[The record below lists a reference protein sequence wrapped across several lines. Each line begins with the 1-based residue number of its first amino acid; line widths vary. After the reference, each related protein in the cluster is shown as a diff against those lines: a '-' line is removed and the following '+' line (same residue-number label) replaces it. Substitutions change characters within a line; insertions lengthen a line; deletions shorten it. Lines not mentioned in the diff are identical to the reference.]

1 MMYRCY
7 PTAAA
12 VCPHRKYCE
21 PDAVY
26 FEGSEC
32 DRFNDEVARLTA
44 AMAEPAS
51 LAAEMEETE

>member
-1 MMYRCY
+1 MMYRCS

-12 VCPHRKYCE
+12 VCPYRRYCE

-32 DRFNDEVARLTA
+32 DRFNDEVDRFIA
-44 AMAEPAS
+44 AMDEPAS
-51 LAAEMEETE
+51 LAAEMEVTE

>member
-1 MMYRCY
+1 MLKCS

-12 VCPHRKYCE
+12 VCPYRGYCE

-32 DRFNDEVARLTA
+32 DRFNDEVARFTA
-44 AMAEPAS
+44 AMAEPDS
-51 LAAEMEETE
+51 LTAEKEVIE